1 MAGEALVVV
10 ALLVFGVA
18 APLVLWRL
26 VEAEGAEGP
35 ATDRGAAERA
45 ARRDTRDESRR

>member
-1 MAGEALVVV
+1 MAGESIAFAAVLVL
-10 ALLVFGVA
+10 AVA

-26 VEAEGAEGP
+26 VEAERDEGP
-35 ATDRGAAERA
+35 PTDRRSAERA